1 MAISDL
7 TKDQLYGQ
15 MFDSATGA
23 VRTIGSGGGGVSS
36 AITSPV
42 GQGSAAAA
50 LSTTPAVVST
60 ASITTLAS
68 TAASQQLL
76 AANAARTGLILVNTD
91 ANQVRVKYG
100 TTASASSFTFIV
112 PGNFGQWEMPEPVYT
127 GRLDAIWDAD
137 GTGSLISTEL

>member
-1 MAISDL
+1 
-7 TKDQLYGQ
+7 
-15 MFDSATGA
+15 
-23 VRTIGSGGGGVSS
+23 VSS

-112 PGNFGQWEMPEPVYT
+112 PGNFGQWEMPKPVYT